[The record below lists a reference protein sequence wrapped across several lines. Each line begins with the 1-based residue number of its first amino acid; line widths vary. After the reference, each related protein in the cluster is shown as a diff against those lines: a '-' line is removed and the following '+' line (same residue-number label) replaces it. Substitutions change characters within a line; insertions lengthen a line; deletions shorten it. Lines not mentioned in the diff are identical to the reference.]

1 MPTADRKV
9 IRTMDEQ
16 LIKAINDMAEGKE
29 EGFNAVYSA
38 TYNYVYFRARQHT
51 KNDAD
56 AQDLTQIVYVEA
68 YKSIKNLQNAES
80 LFWWLEKICL
90 NQGMKLL
97 RKNKDILA
105 SDDEDGRSVFD
116 MLESNDISSMPEL
129 STEQKET
136 SKIIQSF
143 IEELPELQR
152 VAVVAYYF
160 DGLSVGEI
168 AQMQDCSEGTVKSR
182 LNYAR
187 KFLKDKV
194 EGTEKRDGI
203 RLHVFALPT
212 IWYAIKLMSER
223 TILSDQAAND
233 VYAKSCAGLGLI
245 PGAVAIGGAGA
256 GVCASLVSS
265 GMVQA
270 GITGI
275 TGAGTAAVTGMAAM
289 EGAKIATGS
298 SSTASAA
305 AVGGESATGAAT
317 GAGTASATGAATGAG
332 TASAAGTATGATAG
346 TTAATAASTGLG
358 IKALII
364 ATVALAG
371 VGIGTGATYVAT
383 HQDDSEDAVIEESDA
398 AEDNSIVVADAEDSD
413 DASSESS
420 EEIDEDAIEILTD
433 VTVTGEVFLCQ
444 DVEEYMEKY
453 EEYREQYDSVGYYM
467 YGIRFDEPLKIID
480 DGVVKEIDE
489 AAFSCMN
496 GYMES
501 FVGQTITAEGFFAHH
516 VSEKV
521 YDDLY
526 REDLGGYTYFPSGEF
541 EFTIRDYEDIS
552 EVDGTNLQ
560 EANADFTLSEEA
572 KIQIANAIGFYS
584 YYGLPDDG
592 RYVYDARYY
601 MIHMLCNSLD
611 VDAVLPWETDGKLTA
626 SQIEDFWK
634 AFGITLPY
642 DYSFNDNGVT
652 PNSDYDDQ
660 HFTGDVELITFGY
673 ESLDIKYNGDG
684 TFTLNGKFKWA
695 ADGDDYY
702 EIVPF
707 TATAIRGG
715 SPDVF
720 DGLIIRDFT
729 SDYDSAEY
737 LEIARQETVFD
748 YALMAQKASTLMKT
762 KQAEGVVDKYD
773 PRYFVYDITGDGIP
787 ELFVQEGTCE
797 ADYVIN
803 IYGWYGTEWL
813 WSGTFGGGH
822 LATMWGKN
830 SHDGVYLSVEQMGYQ
845 MVSEYDQATGTQTFI
860 YEGEI
865 EYYYDDNDNFIG
877 DNGYVPADVTQ
888 LNDYRDLSTDAVQR
902 ALETG
907 K

>member
-16 LIKAINDMAEGKE
+16 LIRAINDMAEGKE

-97 RKNKDILA
+97 RKNRDILA

-129 STEQKET
+129 STDQKET
-136 SKIIQSF
+136 SRIIQSF

-203 RLHVFALPT
+203 RLHAFALPT

-223 TILSDQAAND
+223 TILSEQAAND
-233 VYAKSCAGLGLI
+233 VYARSCAGLGLI

-265 GMVQA
+265 GVVQA
-270 GITGI
+270 GITG
-275 TGAGTAAVTGMAAM
+275 TVGAGTVAVTGIEAM
-289 EGAKIATGS
+289 ESAQIATGS
-298 SSTASAA
+298 SSTVSAA
-305 AVGGESATGAAT
+305 AAGGESAMGAAT
-317 GAGTASATGAATGAG
+317 GAGTASATGATTGAG

-371 VGIGTGATYVAT
+371 LGVGAGATYVAT

-398 AEDNSIVVADAEDSD
+398 AEDNSIVVADAEASD
-413 DASSESS
+413 DASAEES
-420 EEIDEDAIEILTD
+420 EEIDEDAIEVMTD

-444 DVEEYMEKY
+444 NVEEYEAQYEKY
-453 EEYREQYDSVGYYM
+453 KEQYDSVGISVC
-467 YGIRFDEPLKIID
+467 GIRFDEPVKIID
-480 DGVVKEIDE
+480 NGEVKEVLEADFVCSVGGAYALAGKKVTVEGHFGYHPGEEIDHNLYLNDGVY
-489 AAFSCMN
+489 S
-496 GYMES
+496 Y
-501 FVGQTITAEGFFAHH
+501 
-516 VSEKV
+516 
-521 YDDLY
+521 Y
-526 REDLGGYTYFPSGEF
+526 PSGEF
-541 EFTIRDYEDIS
+541 EFIYDSYEDIS

-560 EANADFTLSEEA
+560 EANADFTLSEDA

-584 YYGLPDDG
+584 YYGLPDSD
-592 RYVYDARYY
+592 YVFHARYY
-601 MIHMLCNSLD
+601 MIHMLINSLD

-634 AFGITLPY
+634 AFGIMLPY

-660 HFTGDVELITFGY
+660 HFTGEVELITFGY

-720 DGLIIRDFT
+720 DGLIIKDFT

-748 YALMAQKASTLMKT
+748 YALMAQKASEMMKR
-762 KQAEGVVDKYD
+762 KQSEGIVDKYE
-773 PRYFVYDITGDGIP
+773 PRYLVYDITGDGFP
-787 ELFVQEGTCE
+787 ELFVMEGTCF
-797 ADYVIN
+797 ADYVMN

-813 WSGTFGGGH
+813 WCGTIEGGH
-822 LATMWGKN
+822 FATIWGKN
-830 SHDGVYLSVEQMGYQ
+830 SHDGVYVSIEQMLYQ
-845 MVSEYDQATGTQTFI
+845 MVFEYDKTTGTQTLI

-877 DNGYVPADVTQ
+877 DNGYVPADATK
-888 LNDYRDLSTDAVQR
+888 LTDYRDLSADAVQK
-902 ALETG
+902 ALEAG
-907 K
+907 I